1 MRLSLARAALAS
13 ALALSA
19 AHAAPPERSTRSAA
33 ELMDAVMWNREPIGG
48 PFALRDQHGR
58 IRRDAEFRGRWML
71 VYFGFATCPDIC
83 PTDLAQISEALAA
96 LGPAADRVAPIFVT
110 LDPERDRPAVLAQYV
125 SAFDPR
131 IVALG
136 GTRAQVAQLA
146 QAYRVYWSREPVDGA
161 LRYTVDHSSFI
172 YLMDPQGRFAG
183 FLPPSSPAGRIE
195 AVLRERIGDRD
206 GRRP

>member
-1 MRLSLARAALAS
+1 MKATAVALSLLAAALSGPAG
-13 ALALSA
+13 A
-19 AHAAPPERSTRSAA
+19 AAPERSTRGAA

-58 IRRDAEFRGRWML
+58 LRRDGEFRGRWML

-96 LGPAADRVAPIFVT
+96 LGPVADRVAPIFVT

-125 SAFDPR
+125 AAFDPR

-136 GTRAQVAQLA
+136 GTRAQVAALA
-146 QAYRVYWSREPVDGA
+146 EAYRVYWSREKVEGA
-161 LRYTVDHSSFI
+161 LRYTIDHSSFL

-183 FLPPSSPAGRIE
+183 FLPPGSPAGRIE
-195 AVLRERIGDRD
+195 TVLRERMQAGTP
-206 GRRP
+206 RP